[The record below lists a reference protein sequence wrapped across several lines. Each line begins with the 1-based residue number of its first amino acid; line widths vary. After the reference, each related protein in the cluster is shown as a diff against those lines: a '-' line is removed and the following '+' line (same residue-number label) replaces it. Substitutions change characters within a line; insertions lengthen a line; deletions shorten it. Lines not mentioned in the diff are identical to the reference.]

1 MGIGAR
7 RECAFRKTGPIL
19 AGYAPRSVVTA
30 AAAKCPSSRGSP
42 SLLALNSPGAMA
54 ARSAALVKDA
64 RGAYFFSFCAT
75 NFTAATPGC
84 GQCRRARARSTLIAS
99 SRTPKGYRGRT
110 PNWRQRAARGGSAR
124 QMPLRQPQPAAQC
137 ANIEPGQSHLL
148 FDRVSAAV
156 PAMRA
161 QHIVNVL
168 RRKAGGG
175 RDWPDKASSSCDSAI
190 CAGAPCHFPSRCR
203 PGWSRAASL

>member
-1 MGIGAR
+1 RPLPAAID

-19 AGYAPRSVVTA
+19 AGYAPRSAVTA

-84 GQCRRARARSTLIAS
+84 GQYR
-99 SRTPKGYRGRT
+99 RGRALD
-110 PNWRQRAARGGSAR
+110 QRYVEDPRRGIAAALPIGDNARREMVARGKCR
-124 QMPLRQPQPAAQC
+124 LRQPQPAAQC
-137 ANIEPGQSHLL
+137 ADIGSVH
-148 FDRVSAAV
+148 
-156 PAMRA
+156 
-161 QHIVNVL
+161 
-168 RRKAGGG
+168 
-175 RDWPDKASSSCDSAI
+175 
-190 CAGAPCHFPSRCR
+190 
-203 PGWSRAASL
+203 